1 MLEVIRVKN
10 KILYLIRKIL
20 GVHSPSE
27 MFMIKKE
34 SKKVMGSSLYCSLH
48 PLKYVCTNCLNSQV
62 DAGVILSCNDCIHN
76 KKRYKVL
83 KIGVGIFGSKAVIL
97 DNGSPITV
105 DMSRIYNIKK
115 ESKNGK

>member
-1 MLEVIRVKN
+1 
-10 KILYLIRKIL
+10 
-20 GVHSPSE
+20 
-27 MFMIKKE
+27 
-34 SKKVMGSSLYCSLH
+34 MGSSLYCSLH